1 MQSNFK
7 NRIDT
12 QRNILDIVNSYS
24 WNEELYGLSN
34 LAIKRWENNNPNID
48 NNIINTLI
56 EISDNLFFL
65 GAKSQEQITEDY
77 RNLSTKI
84 SYLEEQLI
92 NLLNSNLE

>member
-1 MQSNFK
+1 MQSDFK

-12 QRNILDIVNSYS
+12 QRNILDIVNSHS

-34 LAIKRWENNNPNID
+34 LAIKRWENNNPNI
-48 NNIINTLI
+48 NKVIINKLI

-84 SYLEEQLI
+84 SYLEEELI
-92 NLLNSNLE
+92 NLLNSNL